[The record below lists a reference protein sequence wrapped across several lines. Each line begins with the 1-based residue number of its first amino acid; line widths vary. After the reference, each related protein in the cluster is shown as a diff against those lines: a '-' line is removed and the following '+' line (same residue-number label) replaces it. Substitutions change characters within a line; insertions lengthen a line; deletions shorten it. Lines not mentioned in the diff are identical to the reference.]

1 MVNTPLDLHSQQL
14 IFIKLNNMT
23 QLEQYLNMI
32 SGDFQLDKN
41 HPEYCGF
48 LNVDPSDS
56 GEFTTIAVDMA
67 CNPKKYTNSLSRV
80 KLELESGSWE
90 EEMIFV
96 RKN

>member
-1 MVNTPLDLHSQQL
+1 MVNTQLDIHLL
-14 IFIKLNNMT
+14 LLTFIKINNMT

-32 SGDFQLDKN
+32 SGDYQLDKN

-67 CNPKKYTNSLSRV
+67 CNPKKYTNALNRV
-80 KLELESGSWE
+80 NLELESGSWE

-96 RKN
+96 KK

>member
-1 MVNTPLDLHSQQL
+1 
-14 IFIKLNNMT
+14 MT

-32 SGDFQLDKN
+32 SGDYQLDKN

-67 CNPKKYTNSLSRV
+67 CNPK
-80 KLELESGSWE
+80 
-90 EEMIFV
+90 
-96 RKN
+96 

>member
-1 MVNTPLDLHSQQL
+1 MVNTQLDIHLL
-14 IFIKLNNMT
+14 ILTFIKLNNMT

-32 SGDFQLDKN
+32 SGDYQLDKN

-67 CNPKKYTNSLSRV
+67 CNPKKYTNALNRV
-80 KLELESGSWE
+80 NLELESGSWE

-96 RKN
+96 KK